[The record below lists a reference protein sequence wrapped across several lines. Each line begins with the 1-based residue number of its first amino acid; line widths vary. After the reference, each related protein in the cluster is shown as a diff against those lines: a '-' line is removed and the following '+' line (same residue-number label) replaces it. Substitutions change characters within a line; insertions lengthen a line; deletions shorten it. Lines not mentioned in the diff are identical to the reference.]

1 MNLLNM
7 DGIVTPMKRLVSGAD
22 PKEWVTLGGDQYLM
36 KWGKQRNELAPFSEF
51 VASRFLRYMNI
62 PVQTVELV
70 IYKDSVCA
78 MCSDI
83 GTIKQFADISESS
96 LDTDKND
103 KVYILEDILHEI
115 ASMRKFTPEQR
126 TEIATIFK
134 RVFLCDAVLA
144 NRDRHAGNWG
154 YRDTGDFC
162 PIYDNGASLFPGLLH
177 NEEPNL
183 KRLYHILTIEEPR
196 SQVQIRAQSGKLK
209 KFNYH
214 RLLEDTELINEELS
228 WIKKANVPEAINW
241 AVAPLPPEMA
251 RHYHYV
257 MYLRYYCIIE
267 REDFNDV
274 FKRLTS
280 LSYEAP
286 SSVHDIL
293 EWASDMPLN
302 GVGESV

>member
-1 MNLLNM
+1 MTSVLFM
-7 DGIVTPMKRLVSGAD
+7 IMGLV
-22 PKEWVTLGGDQYLM
+22 
-36 KWGKQRNELAPFSEF
+36 
-51 VASRFLRYMNI
+51 
-62 PVQTVELV
+62 
-70 IYKDSVCA
+70 C
-78 MCSDI
+78 
-83 GTIKQFADISESS
+83 
-96 LDTDKND
+96 
-103 KVYILEDILHEI
+103 
-115 ASMRKFTPEQR
+115 
-126 TEIATIFK
+126 
-134 RVFLCDAVLA
+134 
-144 NRDRHAGNWG
+144 
-154 YRDTGDFC
+154 
-162 PIYDNGASLFPGLLH
+162 FPGLLH

-214 RLLEDTELINEELS
+214 RLLEDIELINEELS

-293 EWASDMPLN
+293 EWASNMPLN

>member
-7 DGIVTPMKRLVSGAD
+7 DGIVTPTKRLVSGAD

-162 PIYDNGASLFPGLLH
+162 PIYDNGASLFP
-177 NEEPNL
+177 
-183 KRLYHILTIEEPR
+183 RTI
-196 SQVQIRAQSGKLK
+196 A
-209 KFNYH
+209 
-214 RLLEDTELINEELS
+214 
-228 WIKKANVPEAINW
+228 
-241 AVAPLPPEMA
+241 
-251 RHYHYV
+251 
-257 MYLRYYCIIE
+257 
-267 REDFNDV
+267 
-274 FKRLTS
+274 
-280 LSYEAP
+280 
-286 SSVHDIL
+286 
-293 EWASDMPLN
+293 
-302 GVGESV
+302 